1 MLDKTAPSP
10 SSAGPPSVQNARKL
24 RDSCTECA
32 SSKVKCGKEKP
43 TCSRCVRRGVKCT
56 YMASRRTGRTS
67 SNASKSAMENNQNGA
82 TINVNSGTGSARNEA
97 TETSRPTLR
106 VGTPFNPQ
114 SMTTTT
120 TSTTATNTSA
130 AGDQQSRQSTPGPGP
145 ESDAIDPELWS
156 SIMSPSALITCDPAS
171 LSPPLTSIGTDV
183 GSLFD
188 LDFHSPMVIDYPA
201 AEQAGD
207 SGGQPI
213 SDLVSRINGSVT
225 DRDAFAS
232 HHLTSE
238 FDWSV
243 VKKPQCC
250 FSIAIDILSRLF
262 PPAPAGCKHPP
273 ANQID
278 TPKARTIE
286 SVISE
291 NKQTIE
297 SLTRLLDCEC
307 SRDQY
312 LISLMTLIALKVMG
326 WYAAAADDAVSAQ
339 PAAFEWPGSESPSR
353 SRSSVS
359 SGSVASGSLGEQ
371 VLRLPTIVGNYCV
384 AGQHQGRMAAQLV
397 LSELHRVQKIVNGLS
412 ARLESI
418 RLRAA
423 RDGGSGAS
431 SGSSSVGDVGEQPLG
446 GARAGPFSVPT
457 FTQLEEDLRRRFRM
471 LSSETI
477 NVLRRA

>member
-10 SSAGPPSVQNARKL
+10 SSAGPPSAQNARKL

-43 TCSRCVRRGVKCT
+43 TCSRCVRRGAKCT

-67 SNASKSAMENNQNGA
+67 SNASKIAAENNANGA
-82 TINVNSGTGSARNEA
+82 TIDVNSGTGSARNERI
-97 TETSRPTLR
+97 EPSRPVLR
-106 VGTPFNPQ
+106 VGTPLNTQ
-114 SMTTTT
+114 STTMTMTT
-120 TSTTATNTSA
+120 TNTSA
-130 AGDQQSRQSTPGPGP
+130 AGDQQTRHSTPGPGP
-145 ESDAIDPELWS
+145 ELDAIDPELWS
-156 SIMSPSALITCDPAS
+156 SIMSPSGLITCDPAS

-188 LDFHSPMVIDYPA
+188 LDFHSPMVIDYPVA
-201 AEQAGD
+201 DHAGD
-207 SGGQPI
+207 GEGRPV
-213 SDLVSRINGSVT
+213 SDLTSRINASVT
-225 DRDAFAS
+225 DRDVFAS

-243 VKKPQCC
+243 VQKPQCC

-273 ANQID
+273 ASQVD

-297 SLTRLLDCEC
+297 SLTRLLDCDC
-307 SRDQY
+307 STDQY

-326 WYAAAADDAVSAQ
+326 WYAAAADDAASAH
-339 PAAFEWPGSESPSR
+339 PAAFEWPGSQSSSR

-384 AGQHQGRMAAQLV
+384 AGQHQDRMAAQLV

-412 ARLESI
+412 SRLESI

-423 RDGGSGAS
+423 QDGGSGAS
-431 SGSSSVGDVGEQPLG
+431 SGSSNVGDVSEQPLG
-446 GARAGPFSVPT
+446 GARAGPLSVPT
-457 FTQLEEDLRRRFRM
+457 FTQLEDDLRKRFRV